1 MAEEVEKEVEA
12 TTPNEGESDNDE
24 EGIVDEE
31 EEESEVLVV
40 EGVPL
45 DTSYM
50 TINEAYSIYPE
61 DTVIEAMK
69 KELSNMIEREVI
81 GLV

>member
-1 MAEEVEKEVEA
+1 VAEEVEKEVEA